1 MEFDDR
7 LPTDGINVSPE
18 HPLRELAVLLGGLLA
33 AVLGI
38 GVVAALAVD
47 WIVPRLPPGVEMALF
62 GGLAPDPD
70 AEATDPRA
78 ARVQALLDRLA
89 AHGPETPYAFRVDV
103 MDAEEPNAF
112 ALPGGMLL
120 VTSGLLERATSENE
134 LAFVLGHEL
143 GHFHDRDHLRG
154 LGRGVATGLVL
165 AALGATGAD
174 VTVALADTASGLA
187 ERSFGREQEREA
199 DAFGLALVHAEYG
212 HVAGA
217 TDFFQH
223 LPDPDGAADDALAGW
238 LSTHPR
244 SAERADALRRLAR
257 ERVWRLG
264 GETRAL
270 DIPAASEE
278 RTEVP

>member
-7 LPTDGINVSPE
+7 LPTDGINVSSE

-33 AVLGI
+33 VVLGL
-38 GVVAALAVD
+38 GVAAALAVD
-47 WIVPRLPPGVEMALF
+47 WIVPRLPPGVEVALF
-62 GGLAPDPD
+62 GGLVPEPGD
-70 AEATDPRA
+70 AAHADPRA

-89 AHGPETPYAFRVDV
+89 THWPEAPYAFRVDV

-112 ALPGGMLL
+112 ALPGGTLW

-143 GHFHDRDHLRG
+143 GHFHGRDHLRG

-165 AALGATGAD
+165 AALGTTGAD

-187 ERSFGREQEREA
+187 ERSFGREQERDA
-199 DAFGLALVHAEYG
+199 DAFGLALVAEEYG
-212 HVAGA
+212 HVAGT

-223 LPDPDGAADDALAGW
+223 LPDPDGAADGALTGW
-238 LSTHPR
+238 LSTHPL
-244 SAERADALRRLAR
+244 SAERTEALRRLAR
-257 ERVWRLG
+257 ERGWRLEG
-264 GETRAL
+264 
-270 DIPAASEE
+270 DPAPFGS
-278 RTEVP
+278 